1 MRKVIIFAVMV
12 LAIMAIALPAFAG
25 GAGEK
30 GAAPAGA
37 KYAIVFKNTGNPYGD
52 KQMGG
57 FKAGIE
63 EQGFQAIL
71 RAPDQPTAEAQIQ
84 ILEQLISQKVAAI
97 CIVGNDKDALQPVL
111 TKAKNAGIK
120 VFSLDSGVNPASRL
134 THVNQ
139 ADSEKIGRTLIQ
151 AAYDMIGGSGD
162 IAILSAT
169 SQATNQNLW
178 IDYMKKEL
186 TDPKYAN
193 VKLVKVAYGDDIRDK
208 SVSEAEGLLQ
218 SFPNL
223 KCIIAPTT
231 VGIAAAGKVLTDKG
245 LGGKVFLTGLGLPSE
260 MATYIENGV
269 CPYMFL
275 WNPID
280 VGYLGA
286 YTATALVTGKITG
299 AVGDKFKAGR
309 LGDYTITKAPDGGTE
324 VLLGPPFKFDKT
336 NIADWK
342 TVY

>member
-1 MRKVIIFAVMV
+1 MRKVIITAVMV
-12 LAIMAIALPAFAG
+12 LAIMAIALPAFASG
-25 GAGEK
+25 GPGETT
-30 GAAPAGA
+30 AGA

-151 AAYDMIGGSGD
+151 AAYEVR
-162 IAILSAT
+162 
-169 SQATNQNLW
+169 Q
-178 IDYMKKEL
+178 
-186 TDPKYAN
+186 
-193 VKLVKVAYGDDIRDK
+193 R
-208 SVSEAEGLLQ
+208 EARE
-218 SFPNL
+218 S
-223 KCIIAPTT
+223 
-231 VGIAAAGKVLTDKG
+231 
-245 LGGKVFLTGLGLPSE
+245 
-260 MATYIENGV
+260 
-269 CPYMFL
+269 
-275 WNPID
+275 
-280 VGYLGA
+280 
-286 YTATALVTGKITG
+286 
-299 AVGDKFKAGR
+299 R
-309 LGDYTITKAPDGGTE
+309 LRR
-324 VLLGPPFKFDKT
+324 
-336 NIADWK
+336 
-342 TVY
+342 

>member
-1 MRKVIIFAVMV
+1 MV

-52 KQMGG
+52 KQLGG

>member
-1 MRKVIIFAVMV
+1 MRKVIITAVMV

-151 AAYDMIGGSGD
+151 AAYDMIGGKGD

-186 TDPKYAN
+186 TDPKYAD